1 MLPSYPLLISQ
12 REKAVRRFVFAEA
25 PEDLASALSAVE
37 PAHRSRLLTLGVLEF
52 LAAENLR
59 DANTLV
65 DRVAEGLN
73 DSLVAF
79 CRCLVQTCERD
90 AAPLFQLLT
99 EKAFKRHLAGLGF
112 EPLLVKVGQRF
123 FKISPPPN
131 LLNSVLSMLAA

>member
-90 AAPLFQLLT
+90 AAPLT